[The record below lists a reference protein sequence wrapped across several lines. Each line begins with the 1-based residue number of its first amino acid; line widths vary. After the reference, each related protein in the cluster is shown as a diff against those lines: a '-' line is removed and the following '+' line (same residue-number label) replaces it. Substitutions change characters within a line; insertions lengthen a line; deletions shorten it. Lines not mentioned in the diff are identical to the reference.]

1 MPPRKIGLSMYTI
14 QIDTPSQPRTSQP
27 EVNAM
32 KEVWVLGGVAAVRV
46 VSRSEWLGKLAD
58 SRINKDLFAT
68 FIETTMNE
76 V

>member
-1 MPPRKIGLSMYTI
+1 
-14 QIDTPSQPRTSQP
+14 
-27 EVNAM
+27 M